1 MITASKSTRNINKFI
16 DVAIPSPRDLYIR
29 YGERDSKGVYLSS
42 DEDRSSIVG
51 SQSQVVIAQL
61 VNAQRMV
68 ESEVSKSK
76 NKQ

>member
-1 MITASKSTRNINKFI
+1 MITACKSTRNINKFI
-16 DVAIPSPRDLYIR
+16 EVAIPSPRDLYQR

-42 DEDRSSIVG
+42 DEERSSIVG

-61 VNAQRMV
+61 VNAQHMI

-76 NKQ
+76 K